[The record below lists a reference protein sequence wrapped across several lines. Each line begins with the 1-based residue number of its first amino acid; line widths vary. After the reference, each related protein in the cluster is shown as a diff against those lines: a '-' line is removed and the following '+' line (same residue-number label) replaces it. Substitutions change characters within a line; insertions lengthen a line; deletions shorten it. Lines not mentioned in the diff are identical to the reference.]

1 MSENL
6 IAFTTNYADN
16 SAEAGF
22 EFTFFCDTCREGYKT
37 RFVESATNK
46 KKKFFKGLGDMM
58 NVVSQLTGTNLGGLS
73 NAGNIISERF
83 NGMSPEWHKEH
94 ELAFE
99 AAQNEAKG
107 HFKRCPKCHKW
118 HCETCWNEQVG
129 LCVADAPRENVE
141 VAAARSQKMVQDIA
155 AAAQGTTVF
164 TGKIEGKQTMCP
176 KCGKPAGEGKF
187 CANCGASLG
196 LVKCSK
202 CGGDNL
208 QGVNFCGACGNKL

>member
-16 SAEAGF
+16 STEAGF

-99 AAQNEAKG
+99 TAQNEAKG

-155 AAAQGTTVF
+155 AAAQATPVF
-164 TGKIEGKQTMCP
+164 TGKMESKQTICS

-196 LVKCSK
+196 LIKCSK
-202 CGGDNL
+202 CGADNQ